1 MIQETIARLAYLR
14 DYCFLGTR
22 FESFGRRDEDG
33 HTLPFSLD
41 PEGFAPHLTDMEIM
55 LHRTQM
61 SLDSAREELIVC
73 AAENHF
79 LATELDEL
87 RSEFH
92 VTSEENGALAQQ
104 LFALR
109 EEHEAITARNRAFS
123 SPLRTTRL
131 ARDRLVKKVEGV
143 QTINAILRGRLTTCR
158 EELATKDSTIDELE
172 ARGGEH
178 RSPQGE

>member
-22 FESFGRRDEDG
+22 FESFGRHDEDG
-33 HTLPFSLD
+33 HPLPFSPD
-41 PEGFAPHLTDMEIM
+41 PEGFAPHLADMEIM

-61 SLDSAREELIVC
+61 SLDSAREDLIVD

-79 LATELDEL
+79 LASELDDL

-92 VTSEENGALAQQ
+92 ITSEENGALAHQ

-109 EEHEAITARNRAFS
+109 EEHEAVTARNHVLS
-123 SPLRTTRL
+123 SQLWTTRL
-131 ARDRLVKKVEGV
+131 ARDHLVKKVTE
-143 QTINAILRGRLTTCR
+143 CR
-158 EELATKDSTIDELE
+158 MPTLSCVDV
-172 ARGGEH
+172 
-178 RSPQGE
+178 